1 MVPEFNR
8 VEGEVVVRYKKPA
21 EMGRYVEDRRG
32 SPGRRAAGI
41 GIGGGGIGII
51 IAILVAVLGGGSGLE
66 NLGPVLEQLDQAAGA
81 TAPAQPLDPE
91 LDPDAELASYMGA
104 VMADTDLMWTRIFAE
119 SQIEYRSTKTILFTG
134 FTDSACGGA
143 DARMGPHYCPL
154 DERVYLD
161 LGFFEELANRFGA
174 TGDFA
179 AAYVMAHEVAHHV
192 QNVLGYSDQVRQA
205 QQEDP
210 SRANEFS
217 IRLEL
222 QADCFAG
229 VWASTVFVDRTGSTS
244 VDGYIEIDPGEI
256 DEALEAAASVGDD
269 RIQIAVQ
276 GRVDPEKFNHGTAE
290 QRVRWFNTGYESGDP
305 GRCDT
310 FGVDASSL

>member
-1 MVPEFNR
+1 M
-8 VEGEVVVRYKKPA
+8 VRYKKPV

-32 SPGRRAAGI
+32 RPGRRAMGI
-41 GIGGGGIGII
+41 GAGGGGLAII
-51 IAILVAVLGGGSGLE
+51 IAIVVALLGGGSGLE
-66 NLGPVLEQLDQAAGA
+66 DLGPVLEQLAPPPQQASP
-81 TAPAQPLDPE
+81 APEVEAAQD
-91 LDPDAELASYMGA
+91 ELAEYMAA
-104 VMADTDLMWTRIFAE
+104 VMADTDAYWSEVFGAAGST
-119 SQIEYRSTKTILFTG
+119 YRPTQAILFTA
-134 FTDSACGGA
+134 FTESGCGGA

-161 LGFFEELANRFGA
+161 LEFFDQLATRFGA

-192 QNVLGYSDQVRQA
+192 QTVLGVSQQVRDA
-205 QQEDP
+205 QQADP
-210 SRANEFS
+210 SRSNEYS

-229 VWASTVFVDRTGSTS
+229 AWASTVFVDRSGSEQ

-256 DEALEAAASVGDD
+256 GEALEAAAAVGDD

-290 QRVRWFNTGYESGDP
+290 QRVSWFNAGYRSGDP
-305 GRCDT
+305 GACDT
-310 FGVDASSL
+310 FSPAASEL